1 MTFKELLAK
10 QGITGYELDKR
21 TRLGISPAYLLVS
34 GKKNPL
40 RMTLS
45 MSAKVA
51 EALNMT
57 LDQYYEALKDSYKV

>member
-1 MTFKELLAK
+1 MTFKELLKK
-10 QGITGYELDKR
+10 QGVTGYELDKR
-21 TRLGISPAYLLVS
+21 TRIGISPAYLLVS

-51 EALNMT
+51 SAIGLT
-57 LDQYYEALKDSYKV
+57 LEEYYLALKDSYEV